1 MLRLDKK
8 VAVVTG
14 AGAGIGRATA
24 LAMAAEGAAVVVGD
38 RDVEGG
44 QAAAAEIT
52 AQGGQAVFQRADV
65 GVSSDVEQLVAAA
78 AARWGGLDI
87 LVNNAGVAIAGT
99 AADISEEDW
108 NQVLNINLTGV
119 WRGMKYAIPEMLKRG
134 GGSIVSVSSIQALQG
149 LHNWSGYAA
158 SKGGIISL
166 TQQAAIDYAPHGIRI
181 NAVAPG
187 TILTQMNERLLSES
201 PDRQKIMAEIIA
213 AHPLGRGGRPEEVA
227 MLIVFLASDEASFI
241 TGQVYV
247 VDGGRV
253 VRGD

>member
-1 MLRLDKK
+1 
-8 VAVVTG
+8 
-14 AGAGIGRATA
+14 
-24 LAMAAEGAAVVVGD
+24 VGD
-38 RDVEGG
+38 RDVETG
-44 QAAAAEIT
+44 QRVAAEI
-52 AQGGQAVFQRADV
+52 AALGGQAVFQRADV
-65 GVSSDVEQLVAAA
+65 GISRDVEQLIAAA
-78 AARWGGLDI
+78 VARWGGLDI

-99 AADISEEDW
+99 AADITEEDW
-108 NQVLNINLTGV
+108 NQVININLTGV

-134 GGSIVSVSSIQALQG
+134 SGSIVSVSSVQALQG

-158 SKGGIISL
+158 SKGGINSL
-166 TQQAAIDYAPHGIRI
+166 TQQAAIDYAPQGIRV

-187 TILTQMNERLLSES
+187 TIMTQMNEKLLQDS
-201 PDRQKIMAEIIA
+201 PQRAAMMAEINA

>member
-14 AGAGIGRATA
+14 AAAGIGRATA
-24 LAMAAEGAAVVVGD
+24 LAIAAEGAAVVVGD
-38 RDVEGG
+38 RDEAGG
-44 QAAAAEIT
+44 RRVAEEI
-52 AQGGQAVFQRADV
+52 ASQGGQGVFQRADV
-65 GVSSDVEQLVAAA
+65 GISADVEQLVAVAVE
-78 AARWGGLDI
+78 RWGGLDI
-87 LVNNAGVAIAGT
+87 MVNNAGVAIPGT

-108 NQVLNINLTGV
+108 NLVLNINLTGV
-119 WRGMKYAIPEMLKRG
+119 WRGMKYAIPAMLKRG
-134 GGSIVSVSSIQALQG
+134 GGSIVSVSSVQALQG

-158 SKGGIISL
+158 SKGGINSL

-187 TILTQMNERLLSES
+187 TILTQMNEKLLRES
-201 PDRQKIMAEIIA
+201 PDSARIMAEINA
-213 AHPLGRGGRPEEVA
+213 AHPLGRGGKPEEVA
-227 MLIVFLASDEASFI
+227 ALIVFLASDEASFI

-247 VDGGRV
+247 VDGGRT

>member
-8 VAVVTG
+8 IAVVTG

-24 LAMAAEGAAVVVGD
+24 LALAAEGAAVMVGD

-44 QAAAAEIT
+44 QRVAAEID
-52 AQGGQAVFQRADV
+52 AQGGQAAFQRADV
-65 GVSSDVEQLVAAA
+65 GISSDVAQLIGAA

-87 LVNNAGVAIAGT
+87 LVNNAGLAIPGT
-99 AADISEEDW
+99 AADISEDDW
-108 NQVLNINLTGV
+108 NHVININLTGV
-119 WRGMKYAIPEMLKRG
+119 WRGMKYAIPEMVKRG
-134 GGSIVSVSSIQALQG
+134 GGSIVSVSSVQALQG

-158 SKGGIISL
+158 SKGGINSL
-166 TQQAAIDYAPHGIRI
+166 TQQAAIDYAPQGIRV

-187 TILTQMNERLLSES
+187 TILTQMNEKLLRES
-201 PDRQKIMAEIIA
+201 PDRGKIMAEINA

-247 VDGGRV
+247 VDGGRT

>member
-14 AGAGIGRATA
+14 AGAGIGRAIA
-24 LAMAAEGAAVVVGD
+24 LALAAEGAAVMVGD
-38 RDVEGG
+38 RDAEGG
-44 QAAAAEIT
+44 QRVAAEIA

-65 GVSSDVEQLVAAA
+65 GISSDVEQLIAAA
-78 AARWGGLDI
+78 VARWGGLDI

-99 AADISEEDW
+99 AADISEDDW

-134 GGSIVSVSSIQALQG
+134 GGSIVSVSSVQALQG

-158 SKGGIISL
+158 SKGGINSL
-166 TQQAAIDYAPHGIRI
+166 TQQAAVEYAPQGIRV

-187 TILTQMNERLLSES
+187 TIMTQMNEKLLQES
-201 PDRQKIMAEIIA
+201 PDRVKLMAEINA
-213 AHPLGRGGRPEEVA
+213 AHPMGRGGRPEEVA
-227 MLIVFLASDEASFI
+227 ALIVFLASDEASFI

-247 VDGGRV
+247 VDGGRTV
-253 VRGD
+253 KGD